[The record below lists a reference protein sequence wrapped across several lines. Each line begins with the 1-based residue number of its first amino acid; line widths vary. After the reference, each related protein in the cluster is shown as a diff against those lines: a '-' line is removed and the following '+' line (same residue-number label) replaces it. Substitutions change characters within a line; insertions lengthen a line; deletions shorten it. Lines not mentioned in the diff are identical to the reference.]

1 MTRQMGDRSHQL
13 ALELVPTVYERPEQ
27 PAVRVTVRAQSR
39 CGVLERA
46 RCEHGGAVSQRMS
59 DCSGRL
65 DQVELE
71 LERAEERGGE
81 DRRMDRGADVVS
93 KSRERQLRSARSSA
107 DRLLRL
113 DESDGAP
120 RLSKRDRSCEAVRP
134 RPDDNGVKWP
144 Y

>member
-1 MTRQMGDRSHQL
+1 
-13 ALELVPTVYERPEQ
+13 
-27 PAVRVTVRAQSR
+27 
-39 CGVLERA
+39 
-46 RCEHGGAVSQRMS
+46 MS

-120 RLSKRDRSCEAVRP
+120 RLSKRDRSGEAVRP